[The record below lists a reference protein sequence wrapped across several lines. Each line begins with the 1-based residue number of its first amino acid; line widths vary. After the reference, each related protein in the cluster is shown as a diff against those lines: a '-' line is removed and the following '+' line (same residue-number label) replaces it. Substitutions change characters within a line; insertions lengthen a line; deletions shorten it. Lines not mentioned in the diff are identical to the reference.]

1 MLRRDFLSA
10 FALAMGAGNS
20 GTGSSAP
27 LLAAKS
33 ILDYGAK
40 PDGVTLSTEPI
51 QRAID
56 DISRAGGGTV
66 YAPPGIF
73 LVGGLE
79 LKSGV
84 ALYLETG
91 CVLLGSPSIDDYK
104 YHPGPAMEGDAN
116 GHHLLFAQKCENVTL
131 CGPGTDQPEFLY
143 QF

>member
-1 MLRRDFLSA
+1 MLRRNFLSA
-10 FALAMGAGNS
+10 FALTMGAGVS
-20 GTGSSAP
+20 GTGSLAP
-27 LLAAKS
+27 LLAVKT

-40 PDGVTLSTEPI
+40 PDRVTLSTEPI